1 MEAIDESYD
10 VLSLIK
16 ELVYVSRAK
25 LNKHS

>member
-1 MEAIDESYD
+1 METTDESYD

-16 ELVYVSRAK
+16 KLVYVRRAK